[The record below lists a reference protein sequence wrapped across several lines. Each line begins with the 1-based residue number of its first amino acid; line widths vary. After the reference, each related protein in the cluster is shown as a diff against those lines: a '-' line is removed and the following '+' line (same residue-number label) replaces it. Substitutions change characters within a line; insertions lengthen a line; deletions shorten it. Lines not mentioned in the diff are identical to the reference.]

1 MNYEKII
8 NKSLGDKWALLL
20 GLMALYGDGEFSQ
33 QELEYLRKFLLYE
46 DNKSKKDYLVVDKK
60 FVEKIVNTLEKILKF
75 LENKE
80 NNK

>member
-1 MNYEKII
+1 MNKEQISIILKKI
-8 NKSLGDKWALLL
+8 N
-20 GLMALYGDGEFSQ
+20 
-33 QELEYLRKFLLYE
+33 FLKTNL
-46 DNKSKKDYLVVDKK
+46 DNKSKKDYLIIDKK